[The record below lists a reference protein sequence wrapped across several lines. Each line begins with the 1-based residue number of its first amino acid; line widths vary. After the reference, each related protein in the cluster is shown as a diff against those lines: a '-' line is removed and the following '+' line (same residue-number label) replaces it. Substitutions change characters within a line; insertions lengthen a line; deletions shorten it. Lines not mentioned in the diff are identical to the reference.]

1 MSTSSNNMTH
11 INYKATKD
19 RMLESAK
26 GFWKVKSVH
35 KLTNRL
41 KIRYNPKDFI
51 ILKTIKK
58 PDPKLPSFISF
69 EHKINR
75 NITPMENHK
84 NNSCLNLKVGNFFIT
99 GNNKLM
105 NKQKKKEEIKIIY
118 NKLFGCFNYEPFLYN
133 DCQFFYLQKEKRLL
147 PRKFKDVIKDC
158 LALREYKNHINN
170 FEKGKDL
177 NISTENDINN
187 INTNINNIKNNINTH
202 NNNTNKNLSYAG
214 KEPTNYLNIFE
225 RIYSNKENNNI
236 GSVIRHKIIKR
247 KCLSSHDI
255 RSTKDRREIISR
267 PSKEKNKEFKK
278 FPTLHIKSVYKLK
291 DN

>member
-1 MSTSSNNMTH
+1 MSSSSNNMTH

-26 GFWKVKSVH
+26 GYWKVKSVH

-41 KIRYNPKDFI
+41 KIRYNPKDYI

-58 PDPKLPSFISF
+58 PDPKLPSFISL
-69 EHKINR
+69 EHKTNR
-75 NITPMENHK
+75 NITPIENHK

-99 GNNKLM
+99 GNNKAM
-105 NKQKKKEEIKIIY
+105 NRQKKKEEIKMIY
-118 NKLFGCFNYEPFLYN
+118 NKLFGSFTYEPFLYN

-170 FEKGKDL
+170 FEKAPDL

-187 INTNINNIKNNINTH
+187 INNNVNNH
-202 NNNTNKNLSYAG
+202 NNTNKNLSYIG

-236 GSVIRHKIIKR
+236 GSVIRHKMIKR

-255 RSTKDRREIISR
+255 RSGKDMKQIISR
-267 PSKEKNKEFKK
+267 PSKEKHKELKK

>member
-1 MSTSSNNMTH
+1 MSKSSKNMTH

-41 KIRYNPKDFI
+41 KIRYNPQDFI

-69 EHKINR
+69 EHQINR
-75 NITPMENHK
+75 DITPIENQK
-84 NNSCLNLKVGNFFIT
+84 NNSYVNLNFRNFFIT
-99 GNNKLM
+99 GNNKTI
-105 NKQKKKEEIKIIY
+105 NKQKKKEKLKIIY
-118 NKLFGCFNYEPFLYN
+118 NKLFGSFTYEPLLYN
-133 DCQFFYLQKEKRLL
+133 DCPFFYLQKEKRLL

-158 LALREYKNHINN
+158 LALKEYKNCINN
-170 FEKGKDL
+170 YEKGQD
-177 NISTENDINN
+177 NIITTDNN
-187 INTNINNIKNNINTH
+187 H
-202 NNNTNKNLSYAG
+202 NNNYNTNNNFKTNKYLSYME
-214 KEPTNYLNIFE
+214 KESTNYLNIFE
-225 RIYSNKENNNI
+225 RIYSNKDNNNI

-255 RSTKDRREIISR
+255 RSTKDRREIIS
-267 PSKEKNKEFKK
+267 KMEKDKNKEFKK
-278 FPTLHIKSVYKLK
+278 FPSLRIKSIYKPK
-291 DN
+291 

>member
-255 RSTKDRREIISR
+255 RSTKDRRGIISR